1 MSDLHTNPKGGAFK
15 TGIWVQRTT
24 EHPNCEEFGFLTKGK
39 SYQVMSPDKYYTQSP
54 MFLNKCGNPIKDA
67 ETRLAKDMVVLRDD
81 QGKISI
87 FAARHFTVT
96 SSGGK

>member
-39 SYQVMSPDKYYTQSP
+39 SYQVM